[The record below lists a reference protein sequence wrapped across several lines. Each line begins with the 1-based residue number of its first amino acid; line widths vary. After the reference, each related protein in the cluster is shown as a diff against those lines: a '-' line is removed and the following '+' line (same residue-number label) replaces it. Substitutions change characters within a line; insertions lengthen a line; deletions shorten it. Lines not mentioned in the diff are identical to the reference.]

1 MKKTYKVKHKTQG
14 WTGTIEFNIAYVE
27 STSPSI
33 PRLSGKVFF
42 TLTKEYPDEEWN
54 YHEETITQLLDNL
67 EFLGE

>member
-1 MKKTYKVKHKTQG
+1 M
-14 WTGTIEFNIAYVE
+14 EFNIAYVE

-42 TLTKEYPDEEWN
+42 TLTKGYPDEEWN